1 LPLVILNTLKL
12 KIVKIILFIMAM
24 VTIVLFSECGVNS
37 ALILN
42 HNQNTTQV
50 VLSSNNYKVIDK
62 VTGTSNV
69 KYICMIGG
77 LNKKQLYEKAYSDTV
92 TKANLL
98 SSSKA
103 LINIVTEEHFGGV
116 PPFFYRRT
124 VVISANVIEFIK

>member
-1 LPLVILNTLKL
+1 MPLVILNTLKL

-24 VTIVLFSECGVNS
+24 VTIVLFSACGVNS

-77 LNKKQLYEKAYSDTV
+77 LNKKQLYEKAYSDMV

-116 PPFFYRRT
+116 PPFFIDERL
-124 VVISANVIEFIK
+124 